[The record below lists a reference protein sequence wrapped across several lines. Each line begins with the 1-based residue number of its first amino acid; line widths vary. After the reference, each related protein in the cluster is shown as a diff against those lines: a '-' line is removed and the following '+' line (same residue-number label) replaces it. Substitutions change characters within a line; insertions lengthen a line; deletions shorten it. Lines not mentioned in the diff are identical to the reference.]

1 MKETKKF
8 TYEDYIKY
16 TKELALREE
25 EQDYKI
31 EKLHQYK
38 DKGFKLVLE
47 EKEEA
52 VQFINKTLMLENT
65 SYAIEKEEIEKYSS
79 NFITQDFKS
88 KESDIVY
95 KKKDE
100 DIFFLIEQQSKIDY
114 SMAYRIL
121 NYCIEIIRSAVDKK
135 KLGKRKYQM
144 PIVYPIVLYTGKIK
158 WDAKRYFEE
167 CQVRLR
173 GIQGKNFT
181 SYNLVD
187 INNYTEEELWKQYN
201 FLSIIL
207 LLEKAN
213 QKDKIAQYLHKIE
226 KEDLNEKEI
235 NILIKMIYGSFHRKI
250 GESSIQEFIK
260 KMKNKKGGNDMGLT
274 AFEKYLDNL
283 IEEKLEK
290 GRKRVLKQGM
300 EQGIEQGMKQ
310 GMKQGKE
317 NGKLEILKKAVKNM
331 IQFGEK
337 DEKIMK
343 YMGIKEEELENIKGM
358 I

>member
-1 MKETKKF
+1 MKKIKKF
-8 TYEDYIKY
+8 TYEDYIQY
-16 TKELALREE
+16 TRELALREE
-25 EQDYKI
+25 EQGYKI

-38 DKGFKLVLE
+38 DKGFKVVLE

-52 VQFINKTLMLENT
+52 IQFINKTLMLENT
-65 SYAIEKEEIEKYSS
+65 SYALQKGEIEKYSS

-88 KESDIVY
+88 KESDVVY

-158 WDAKRYFEE
+158 WDAKKYFEE

-173 GIQGKNFT
+173 GIQEKNFT

-187 INNYTEEELWKQYN
+187 INNYTEEELWKQEN
-201 FLSIIL
+201 FLSRIL

-213 QKDKIAQYLHKIE
+213 QKDKITEYLHKIQ

-250 GESSIQEFIK
+250 GESNIQEFIK
-260 KMKNKKGGNDMGLT
+260 KIKNKKGGNDMGLT

-300 EQGIEQGMKQ
+300 QQGIEQ

-317 NGKLEILKKAVKNM
+317 NGKLEMLKKAVKNM
-331 IQFGEK
+331 IQSGEK